1 MRFSLDDEQVAFR
14 DALRAVFDKECSPA
28 VVRAAWDPAAPLD
41 RTVWTT
47 LDSLGALSVFVD
59 GGPVF
64 ATLLA
69 EEAGRA
75 ALPFPIVETVFAAA
89 PFDVGAQLVATDLG
103 GPIVAHA
110 SDADVLLLHDEAGL
124 HLVAPGDVQL
134 ERGRDRRRV
143 PPGCPHHEL
152 GRRHARRSPMSRP
165 RTHRGAL
172 GAAAQLIGLSERM
185 LTMTVEYAKE
195 RQQFGVPIGSFQ
207 AVKHQLADALKDL
220 TFARPA
226 VRRAAVTMAD
236 RDISMAK
243 AMASD
248 AAETV
253 GRIALQAHGAIGYTV
268 EYDLHLFLKRAWAL
282 SRTWGTA
289 AAHRNRVADAIGV

>member
-14 DALRAVFDKECSPA
+14 DALRAVFDKECPPA
-28 VVRAAWDPAAPLD
+28 VVRAAWEQTVPLD
-41 RTVWTT
+41 RSVWTT
-47 LDSLGALSVFVD
+47 LDSLGALNVLTD
-59 GGPVF
+59 GDPVF

-75 ALPFPIVETVFAAA
+75 ALPFPIIETVFAAA
-89 PFDVGAQLVATDLG
+89 PFDVGAHLVATDLG
-103 GPIVAHA
+103 GPVVAHA
-110 SDADVLLLHDEAGL
+110 ADAEIFLLHDDDGL
-124 HLVAPGDVQL
+124 HLVDPGEVKL
-134 ERGRDRRRV
+134 ERVETVDGSRRA
-143 PPGCPHHEL
+143 
-152 GRRHARRSPMSRP
+152 ARITSWAAGTPVDP
-165 RTHRGAL
+165 YVEAAYHRGAL
-172 GAAAQLIGLSERM
+172 AAAAQLIGLSERM

-226 VRRAAVTMAD
+226 VRRAAVTMTD